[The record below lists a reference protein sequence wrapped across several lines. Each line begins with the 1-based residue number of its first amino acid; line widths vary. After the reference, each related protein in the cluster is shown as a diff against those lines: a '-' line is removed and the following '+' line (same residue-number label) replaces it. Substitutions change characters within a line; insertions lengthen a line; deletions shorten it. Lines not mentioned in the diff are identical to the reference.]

1 MGHEGVWGGRNG
13 DDVCKDEGWCFGASW
28 EVVFLCKV
36 KDFGGVVEL
45 GSVAM
50 GDCKEASI
58 RI

>member
-1 MGHEGVWGGRNG
+1 MVLWGIMRG
-13 DDVCKDEGWCFGASW
+13 C
-28 EVVFLCKV
+28 FLCKL
-36 KDFGGVVEL
+36 KDFGGVVKL